1 MDTEQELRATSD
13 ALLAN
18 LDRLRRLELE
28 KRALP
33 AGSSGLVDVAE
44 EIDRLAE
51 LVLGATDRQVRLATK
66 QTDLVEEGVADPDAT
81 IEDVSGFGDVHEI
94 LAAWREA
101 ERALSALD
109 SDSREAL
116 AARARVEAL
125 RRAYRAAHD
134 AAVRRN
140 DRPS

>member
-18 LDRLRRLELE
+18 LERLRRLELE
-28 KRALP
+28 KRSLP

-51 LVLGATDRQVRLATK
+51 LVLGASDRQVKLASK
-66 QTDLVEEGVADPDAT
+66 QTDLAEEGVIDPDTT
-81 IEDVSGFGDVHEI
+81 IEDVSRTQDVHEI
-94 LAAWREA
+94 LAAWRDA
-101 ERALSALD
+101 ERKLAALPP
-109 SDSREAL
+109 DSREAL

-140 DRPS
+140 DRPT